1 MLLVHS
7 NWQLTVCVFKEIA
20 AVKRLTLSVCRTT
33 FNAMIHK
40 YALTEP
46 GIRQWYP
53 FSWSPPEQMLARV
66 FPSFLLRPIRHSFFP
81 RRGWAFIAAER
92 LNPLKALSSLSPSV
106 HYLMMQN
113 TLVNLKMFRGD
124 TNDDHVQISLLMN
137 SFPDVQPRRA
147 RTREEGLCHCQGFRY
162 GQVSVS
168 DVITFKTILIS
179 SSFSYH

>member
-1 MLLVHS
+1 MLWNTSMH
-7 NWQLTVCVFKEIA
+7 WK
-20 AVKRLTLSVCRTT
+20 
-33 FNAMIHK
+33 
-40 YALTEP
+40 P

-106 HYLMMQN
+106 HYLMMQK
-113 TLVNLKMFRGD
+113 TLVNLKMFRED
-124 TNDDHVQISLLMN
+124 ANHDHVQISLLTN

-162 GQVSVS
+162 GQVSVVDVS
-168 DVITFKTILIS
+168 NVITFKT
-179 SSFSYH
+179 FKVWPC